1 MSGLQGAP
9 QRGLRV
15 LAVDDEAPALS
26 ELTFL
31 LRQVPQV
38 AEVVAHASGADA
50 LRAIGAG
57 HIDAVFLDIRM
68 PGLSGL
74 DLAQVLSRFDAQ
86 HRPQIVFVTAYDQ
99 HAATAFD
106 LEAVDYLRKPL
117 RPERLQQAVERLC
130 ARLAAQAAEHSTGTS
145 RAAPGALASEQP
157 DASRPA
163 ADVIAV
169 ELGGVTRY
177 LQRSEVV
184 FAETRGDYVRL
195 HTRSGQHLLRASL
208 GSLEQ
213 RWAAAGF
220 LRVHRQYLINRAYVE
235 AVRTH
240 RGTLT
245 LDLGGGV
252 LIPVSRRH
260 ATAVRESLLR
270 SARIDGGAP

>member
-1 MSGLQGAP
+1 M
-9 QRGLRV
+9 
-15 LAVDDEAPALS
+15 
-26 ELTFL
+26 
-31 LRQVPQV
+31 
-38 AEVVAHASGADA
+38 
-50 LRAIGAG
+50 
-57 HIDAVFLDIRM
+57 
-68 PGLSGL
+68 
-74 DLAQVLSRFDAQ
+74 
-86 HRPQIVFVTAYDQ
+86 
-99 HAATAFD
+99 
-106 LEAVDYLRKPL
+106 
-117 RPERLQQAVERLC
+117 
-130 ARLAAQAAEHSTGTS
+130 
-145 RAAPGALASEQP
+145 
-157 DASRPA
+157 
-163 ADVIAV
+163 
-169 ELGGVTRY
+169 TRY

-270 SARIDGGAP
+270 SARIDGAPHERRAAVDPSRGRPRPSARRSPPPTRPVATEVDEQTALGQVYLRALIRSQLRLGWPRWRWWCCRCWGAGRRGDVAAVRSLQVGPLPLWWLLLGLLVYPAIFGVGWWYVRLAQRNEDRFAALLDEE